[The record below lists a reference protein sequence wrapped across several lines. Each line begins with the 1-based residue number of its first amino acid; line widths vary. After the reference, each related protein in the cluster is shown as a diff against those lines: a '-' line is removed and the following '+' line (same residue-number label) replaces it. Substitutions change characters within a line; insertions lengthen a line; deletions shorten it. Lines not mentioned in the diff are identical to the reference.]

1 METRRLKSIVMFIQ
15 TVLSFVLSR
24 KIVLDILSNFIPHE
38 TWTID
43 DKDPLGLQN
52 KQKNIIQ
59 EKNNVYKSFRNSKN
73 NNNTRYL
80 RRSKV
85 LQEDLHNPIE
95 ASKLNYYP
103 RLI

>member
-52 KQKNIIQ
+52 KQKILSRKTMFIKAF
-59 EKNNVYKSFRNSKN
+59 ETGKTTTIHV
-73 NNNTRYL
+73 T
-80 RRSKV
+80 
-85 LQEDLHNPIE
+85 
-95 ASKLNYYP
+95 
-103 RLI
+103 

>member
-1 METRRLKSIVMFIQ
+1 MFIQ

-52 KQKNIIQ
+52 KQKIL
-59 EKNNVYKSFRNSKN
+59 SKRK
-73 NNNTRYL
+73 TMFA
-80 RRSKV
+80 KAFETV
-85 LQEDLHNPIE
+85 KTTTIHVT
-95 ASKLNYYP
+95 
-103 RLI
+103 

>member
-52 KQKNIIQ
+52 KQKIL
-59 EKNNVYKSFRNSKN
+59 SKRK
-73 NNNTRYL
+73 TMFA
-80 RRSKV
+80 KAFETV
-85 LQEDLHNPIE
+85 KTTTIHVT
-95 ASKLNYYP
+95 
-103 RLI
+103 

>member
-52 KQKNIIQ
+52 KQKIL
-59 EKNNVYKSFRNSKN
+59 SKRKAMF
-73 NNNTRYL
+73 T
-80 RRSKV
+80 KAFETV
-85 LQEDLHNPIE
+85 KTTTIHVT
-95 ASKLNYYP
+95 
-103 RLI
+103 